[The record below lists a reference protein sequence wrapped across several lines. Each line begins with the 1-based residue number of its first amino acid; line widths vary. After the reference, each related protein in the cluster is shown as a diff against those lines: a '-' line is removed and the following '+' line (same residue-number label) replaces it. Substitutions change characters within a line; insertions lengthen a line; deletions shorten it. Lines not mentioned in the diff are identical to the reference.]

1 MHREARPHLIVP
13 AALSLFAERD
23 PLICHIPTAAA
34 SQTA

>member
-13 AALSLFAERD
+13 AGLSLFAERD
-23 PLICHIPTAAA
+23 PLVCHIPGAAP